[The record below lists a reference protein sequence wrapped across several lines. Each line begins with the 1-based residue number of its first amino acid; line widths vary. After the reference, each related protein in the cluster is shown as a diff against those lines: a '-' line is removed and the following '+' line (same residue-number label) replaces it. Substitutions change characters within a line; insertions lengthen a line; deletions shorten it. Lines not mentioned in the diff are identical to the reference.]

1 FIEGIINII
10 SQTTEIQKQQFEARK
25 QQIDYENN
33 IQDIK
38 LQASELQRSLP
49 GKIIPIDSSLTDEF
63 NLGLKNIN
71 TTVNTINTS
80 IGKVTNSLSNE
91 VVDAAK
97 KANSELDKL
106 NQTVNSLDNN
116 SKSWIESFR
125 SNFTNLFKAF
135 ENGFSNA
142 IIITNAQIKTS
153 NWIESFRSNFTDLFK
168 VFENGFSNL
177 GNAITNVQIKTSN
190 WIESFRSNSTN
201 LFKAF
206 ENGFSN
212 AITNAQIKTS
222 NWIES
227 FRSNFTNLF
236 KAFENGF
243 SNLGNAIT
251 TNLFKVFENGFGNLR
266 NAVTDARIKTSSW
279 IASMA
284 TGQGAIENSAG
295 QQSEQGAGK
304 AFANLI
310 GFLKKVYKVD
320 ESVIPNTMPV
330 VKGKVGFVENSRSS
344 MDSYP
349 GHIGDDI
356 FAPIGSRVFAP
367 LPGTVVQS
375 REGGTRNTDDANP
388 LVPGYQPQQL
398 VIIKLDMPIE
408 FEGRKIT
415 HLNMRHL
422 LSRNVEVGQKV
433 EMGDLLGTIGEAG
446 GRGTQFG
453 TKNPGTPGDADAAHL
468 HIEYSPAENNQRDS
482 LPDAIASRLT
492 AKLSQAFSAAQ
503 LPVPATRQR
512 QPVPAMS
519 VPQPTQTTKQKQQ
532 EYKNEQNLWQRF
544 TNWLI
549 PKAGA
554 AEMPQQKT
562 NTGVNFRKTS
572 DVYKLNIDPK
582 KTRLEFSKGWDQE
595 SKAYKDNNA
604 LG

>member
-1 FIEGIINII
+1 
-10 SQTTEIQKQQFEARK
+10 
-25 QQIDYENN
+25 
-33 IQDIK
+33 
-38 LQASELQRSLP
+38 
-49 GKIIPIDSSLTDEF
+49 
-63 NLGLKNIN
+63 
-71 TTVNTINTS
+71 
-80 IGKVTNSLSNE
+80 
-91 VVDAAK
+91 
-97 KANSELDKL
+97 
-106 NQTVNSLDNN
+106 
-116 SKSWIESFR
+116 
-125 SNFTNLFKAF
+125 
-135 ENGFSNA
+135 
-142 IIITNAQIKTS
+142 
-153 NWIESFRSNFTDLFK
+153 
-168 VFENGFSNL
+168 
-177 GNAITNVQIKTSN
+177 
-190 WIESFRSNSTN
+190 
-201 LFKAF
+201 
-206 ENGFSN
+206 
-212 AITNAQIKTS
+212 
-222 NWIES
+222 
-227 FRSNFTNLF
+227 
-236 KAFENGF
+236 
-243 SNLGNAIT
+243 
-251 TNLFKVFENGFGNLR
+251 
-266 NAVTDARIKTSSW
+266 
-279 IASMA
+279 MA

-330 VKGKVGFVENSRSS
+330 VKGKVGFVESSSSS
-344 MDSYP
+344 MDSSP

-453 TKNPGTPGDADAAHL
+453 TKNPGTPRDADAAHL

-532 EYKNEQNLWQRF
+532 EYKNEQNPWQRF

-582 KTRLEFSKGWDQE
+582 KTRLEFSRGWDQE

-604 LG
+604 LGYFTAPMFNSWTGIERDKVVPVADLKFQDSVFRTANRSAAKERAFVSIDKQGKIRFGYGELTPDLEKQSDVFIGGLHSLYNNTEKQPAEYKGAYNRAGKQAAVLKTLRIRLIYGLNEDGTLSIVQSRKNLSIDEAKKLALKNGFIAAYLP